1 MVDETSTCR
10 GDEQPDSTR
19 CQTANW
25 TKNSVRDIVL
35 CLVVSLRLAIKKAAK
50 KAAQFAAHVPEIVAL
65 MCRGRADIVVSSG
78 QAWNFP
84 SLPVEPQVS
93 QWPRVTANIIETADG
108 YHGPLL
114 ALMSNGAVYREAT
127 VYNAMSRK

>member
-1 MVDETSTCR
+1 MAAEAFTR
-10 GDEQPDSTR
+10 RADEQLESILYES
-19 CQTANW
+19 ANW
-25 TKNSVRDIVL
+25 TVNSVQGVVL
-35 CLVVSLRLAIKKAAK
+35 CEVASLRLAIEN
-50 KAAQFAAHVPEIVAL
+50 AAQFAAHVPEIVAL

-78 QAWNFP
+78 QAGNFP

-93 QWPRVTANIIETADG
+93 QWPRVTAVIIETADG

>member
-19 CQTANW
+19 CQTTNW

-50 KAAQFAAHVPEIVAL
+50 KAAPFAAHVPEIVAL
-65 MCRGRADIVVSSG
+65 MCRGRADIVASSG

-93 QWPRVTANIIETADG
+93 QWPRVTAIVIETADG

-114 ALMSNGAVYREAT
+114 ALMSNSAVYREAT